1 MTEEQTPEID
11 PTTQELIENG
21 IAEVSRM
28 YVDQVMENE
37 RLREGATLRDWFAM
51 TTLPAVIE
59 MSSLAYN
66 NSQFDY
72 LAKKAYLIA
81 DEMMKAR
88 KEIK

>member
-1 MTEEQTPEID
+1 MTDYESKWRMTS
-11 PTTQELIENG
+11 QENQQL
-21 IAEVSRM
+21 RDM
-28 YVDQVMENE
+28 VD
-37 RLREGATLRDWFAM
+37 RLRGNKRENPTLRDQFAM
-51 TTLPAVIE
+51 IALPAVIE

-88 KEIK
+88 EK